1 MKLLSL
7 NLTTAFRSL
16 PDNFH
21 MSFMDERD
29 YEDSNLFQPYCLAGL
44 NGCGKSNV
52 LEALSHIFFHLELCV
67 GVHLPEQFSEGGCFN
82 PKECVIDG
90 FELRY
95 LHCPGDNYNVD
106 RTRIELVKISKA
118 KGKAPKMY
126 VSYPYGEEKAEREES
141 LVPMRNIGL
150 PASGKKYLP
159 GHVVAYSSGE
169 NETISIPY
177 IKSRLI
183 HLDEFRET
191 TVNSYQTT
199 SITPENGMIYIDSNM
214 SQAILLCCLLF
225 ENDQTLCSLR
235 DYDTTGIVDISRF
248 RMSLRNKEIM
258 EVKKAGIKYFDRIND
273 NILKKFIDCSTLK
286 WSDGNDY
293 YLDFKVDDETKKAF
307 KYHFKTG
314 IECFHAFR
322 LLYEL
327 NYHDVSKEKRSEIYE
342 SKGIY
347 TENKFSLPYPEDD
360 VFHFLDFFITKKVG
374 KHGEQKDILLK
385 SFSDGEHQ
393 YIHTMA
399 ICLLLKDS
407 DSLILLDEPETH
419 FNPNWRSLFVSML
432 NKSLKNGSLDGGHS
446 FHYSNFMKEVLI
458 TSHSPFIISDCQP
471 SNVIVLKKDENGRTK
486 AESAADMGLQTYG
499 ASESVIKAS
508 IFGSR
513 NTIGQ
518 RAMSD
523 MDEIGNDE
531 TKGEKDLAE
540 ISQRFGESIEKLILM
555 NKIKNRKN
563 AVSL

>member
-7 NLTTAFRSL
+7 KLATAFRSL
-16 PDNFH
+16 PDNFLI
-21 MSFMDERD
+21 SFTDESD
-29 YEDSNLFQPYCLAGL
+29 YEDSSAFQPYCLVGL

-67 GVHLPEQFSEGGCFN
+67 GVHLPEQLCEGGCFN
-82 PKECVIDG
+82 PEECVIDG

-95 LHCPGDNYNVD
+95 LHCSDDNFNVD
-106 RTRIELVKISKA
+106 RTMIELVKISKA
-118 KGKAPKMY
+118 RGKAPKMF
-126 VSYPYGEEKAEREES
+126 VSYPFREEKGEHEES
-141 LVPMRNIGL
+141 LVPMRNIGF
-150 PASGKKYLP
+150 PAAGKKYLP
-159 GHVVAYSSGE
+159 RHVVAYSSGE

-191 TVNSYQTT
+191 TVNSYQTNC
-199 SITPENGMIYIDSNM
+199 ITPENGMIYIDSNM

-225 ENDQTLCSLR
+225 ENEQTLRSLR

-248 RMSLRNKEIM
+248 RISLQNKEIRG
-258 EVKKAGIKYFDRIND
+258 EKKLGMKYFDRIED

-286 WSDGNDY
+286 WSDGMGY
-293 YLDFKVDDETKKAF
+293 YLDFKVDGETKKAF

-327 NYHDVSKEKRSEIYE
+327 NYYDVSKEKRSEIYE
-342 SKGIY
+342 SRGIY
-347 TENKFSLPYPEDD
+347 TENKFSLPYPEAD

-374 KHGEQKDILLK
+374 KNGEQKDILLK

-432 NKSLKNGSLDGGHS
+432 NDSLKNGSLDGGHS
-446 FHYSNFMKEVLI
+446 FNYCNFMKEVLI

-486 AESAADMGLQTYG
+486 AASAADMGLQTYG
-499 ASESVIKAS
+499 ASESVITAN
-508 IFGSR
+508 IFGNK

-518 RAMSD
+518 RARSEME
-523 MDEIGNDE
+523 EIKKDE
-531 TKGEKDLAE
+531 TKGEKDLLD
-540 ISQRFGESIEKLILM
+540 ISQRFGDSIEKLILM
-555 NKIKNRKN
+555 NTLKGK
-563 AVSL
+563 

>member
-7 NLTTAFRSL
+7 KLATAFRSL
-16 PDNFH
+16 PDNFFI
-21 MSFMDERD
+21 SFMDD
-29 YEDSNLFQPYCLAGL
+29 SNYEDSCTFQPYCLVGL

-67 GVHLPEQFSEGGCFN
+67 GVHLPEQLCDGGCFK

-95 LHCPGDNYNVD
+95 LHCSDNNFNVD
-106 RTRIELVKISKA
+106 RPMIELVRISKE
-118 KGKAPKMY
+118 KGMAPKMY
-126 VSYPYGEEKAEREES
+126 VSYPYGKQKSEHEVS

-150 PASGKKYLP
+150 AAEGKKYLP
-159 GHVVAYSSGE
+159 RNVVAYSSGE

-191 TVNSYQTT
+191 TINSYQTT
-199 SITPENGMIYIDSNM
+199 NITPENGMIYIDSNM

-225 ENDQTLCSLR
+225 ENDHTLRSLR

-248 RMSLRNKEIM
+248 RMSLHDKAITEAEKEGM
-258 EVKKAGIKYFDRIND
+258 KYFDRIKD
-273 NILKKFIDCSTLK
+273 NILKKFTDCSTLK
-286 WSDGNDY
+286 WTDGMGY
-293 YLDFKVDDETKKAF
+293 YLDFKVDEETKKAF
-307 KYHFKTG
+307 KYHFNTG

-327 NYHDVSKEKRSEIYE
+327 NYYDVSKEKRSEIYE

-347 TENKFSLPYPEDD
+347 TENKFSLPYPEAD

-374 KHGEQKDILLK
+374 KKGEQKDILLK

-419 FNPNWRSLFVSML
+419 FNPNWRSLYVSML
-432 NKSLKNGSLDGGHS
+432 NESLKNGSVDGGHS
-446 FHYSNFMKEVLI
+446 FRYSNFMKEVLI

-471 SNVIVLKKDENGRTK
+471 SNVIVLKKDKNGRTM
-486 AESAADMGLQTYG
+486 AESAASMGLQTYG
-499 ASESVIKAS
+499 ASESFITAS

-518 RAMSD
+518 RAKTD
-523 MDEIGNDE
+523 MDEIEKDE
-531 TKGEKDLAE
+531 TIGEKDLSE
-540 ISQRFGESIEKLILM
+540 ISQRFGESIEKLVLM
-555 NKIKNRKN
+555 NKIKNR
-563 AVSL
+563 